1 VTIQYQPQG
10 YGQAVESAA
19 IGAGQAQAAMK
30 TLEMAQEMADRDRE
44 RRFKIEMANI
54 ADQSA
59 LELEK
64 RRRLWEIEKME
75 ITSRTDFAEEERT
88 RQKKKQ
94 EYQLKVEAIE
104 KAGRDGTLTTE
115 EVQTQKKLLFMEDL
129 GTGKYELQGM
139 KAETS
144 AELQAQREEGL
155 MTQKNQWPIA
165 KEGFLF
171 LIPSAL
177 LTLFL
182 VLMGWK
188 ILTLLGIL
196 LTLFIAFFFRNPK
209 RKIPSHQN
217 IILSPA
223 DGRIIHLG
231 ECDEDRFLKERVL
244 KVSIFMSVLDVH
256 INRAPVSGKVLEK
269 SYYPGQFF
277 VANAEKSSLLNE
289 QNAFILETED
299 RLKILLIQIAGFVA
313 RRIVCYAKA
322 GDTLRMGE
330 IFGMIRFGSRI
341 DLYLPKE
348 VRPNIRVGQHVKGG
362 ESIIGYQ

>member
-1 VTIQYQPQG
+1 
-10 YGQAVESAA
+10 
-19 IGAGQAQAAMK
+19 
-30 TLEMAQEMADRDRE
+30 
-44 RRFKIEMANI
+44 
-54 ADQSA
+54 
-59 LELEK
+59 
-64 RRRLWEIEKME
+64 
-75 ITSRTDFAEEERT
+75 
-88 RQKKKQ
+88 
-94 EYQLKVEAIE
+94 
-104 KAGRDGTLTTE
+104 
-115 EVQTQKKLLFMEDL
+115 
-129 GTGKYELQGM
+129 
-139 KAETS
+139 
-144 AELQAQREEGL
+144 

-177 LTLFL
+177 LTIFL
-182 VLMGWK
+182 AAIGWK

-196 LTLFIAFFFRNPK
+196 FTLFIAFFFRNPK
-209 RKIPSHQN
+209 RKIPSLQN

-223 DGRIIHLG
+223 DGRIIHVG
-231 ECDEDRFLKERVL
+231 ECEEDRFLKERAL

-256 INRAPVSGKVLEK
+256 INRAPASGKIIER

-299 RLKILLIQIAGFVA
+299 RLKIVLIQIAGFVA

-341 DLYLPKE
+341 DLYLPTE
-348 VRPNIRVGQHVKGG
+348 VKPVVRVGQHVKGG
-362 ESIIGYQ
+362 ESIIGYQL